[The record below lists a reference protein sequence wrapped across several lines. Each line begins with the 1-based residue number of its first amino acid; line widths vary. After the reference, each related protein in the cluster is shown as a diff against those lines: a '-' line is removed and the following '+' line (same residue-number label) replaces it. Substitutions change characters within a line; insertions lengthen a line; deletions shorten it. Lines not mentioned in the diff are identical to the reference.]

1 MITWIASYPKS
12 GNTWVRSFL
21 SNYLS
26 DNDDFNFKELK
37 KINQFPR
44 EHLFKELNVNK
55 NDFGDIARNWIPM
68 QTYINLKNEITYLKT
83 HNAMMTINNWRFTDT
98 DNTNGFIYLIRDPR
112 DVLVSYSSHT
122 SLSLEETFKVM
133 IGDFNRSLQDGA
145 IMSSWST
152 HYNSWK
158 NSNFD
163 KIIIKYEDLIENTE
177 NYFSKIVS
185 FLNKIN
191 NLPIDKDKIK
201 KAILNTNFDK
211 LKSLEQKEGFDEGHK
226 NEFFRKGKIGDWKE
240 NLDPK
245 IAKKIEDKFDTEMKE
260 LGYI

>member
-37 KINQFPR
+37 KINKFPR

-68 QTYINLKNEITYLKT
+68 QAFINLKNEITYLKT

-98 DNTNGFIYLIRDPR
+98 DNTNGFIYLVRDPR
-112 DVLVSYSSHT
+112 DVLLSYSSHT
-122 SLSLEETFKVM
+122 SLSLEETFEVM
-133 IGDFNRSLQDGA
+133 IGDFSRSSQDGA
-145 IMSSWST
+145 IMSSWSM

-158 NSNFD
+158 NSNFE

-177 NYFSKIVS
+177 NCFNKIVS
-185 FLNKIN
+185 FLNKLN
-191 NLPIDKDKIK
+191 KLPIDNKKIQK
-201 KAILNTNFDK
+201 SILNTSFDK
-211 LKSLEQKEGFDEGHK
+211 LKKLEENEGFVEAHK
-226 NEFFRKGKIGDWKE
+226 NKFFRKGKIGDWKKS
-240 NLDPK
+240 LDPK
-245 IAKKIEDKFDTEMKE
+245 IAKKIEEKFNPEMKE
-260 LGYI
+260 LGYL

>member
-26 DNDDFNFKELK
+26 NNDNFNFGELK
-37 KINQFPR
+37 KINKFPKDS
-44 EHLFKELNVNK
+44 LFKELNVDK

-68 QTYINLKNEITYLKT
+68 QTFINLKNEVTYLKT
-83 HNAMMTINNWRFTDT
+83 HNAMMTINNFKFTDI

-112 DVLVSYSSHT
+112 DVLVSYASHM
-122 SLSLEETFKVM
+122 SQSFEETFEVM
-133 IGDFNRSLQDGA
+133 IGDFSRSEQDGA

-177 NYFSKIVS
+177 KCFNKIVS

-191 NLPIDKDKIK
+191 NLPIDSKKIK
-201 KAILNTNFDK
+201 KSILNTSFNK
-211 LKSLEQKEGFDEGHK
+211 LKKLEENEGF
-226 NEFFRKGKIGDWKE
+226 NEAHQNSFFRKGKIGDWKE

-245 IAKKIEDKFDTEMKE
+245 ITKRIEEEFNSEMKE
-260 LGYI
+260 LGYL

>member
-26 DNDDFNFKELK
+26 NNDNFNFGELK
-37 KINQFPR
+37 KINKFPKDS
-44 EHLFKELNVNK
+44 LFKELNVDK

-68 QTYINLKNEITYLKT
+68 QTFINLKNEVTYLKT
-83 HNAMMTINNWRFTDT
+83 HNAMMTINNFKFTDI

-112 DVLVSYSSHT
+112 DVLVSYASHM
-122 SLSLEETFKVM
+122 SQSFEETFEVM
-133 IGDFNRSLQDGA
+133 IGDFSRSEQDGA
-145 IMSSWST
+145 IMSSWSK

-177 NYFSKIVS
+177 KCFNKIVS

-191 NLPIDKDKIK
+191 NLPIDSKKIK
-201 KAILNTNFDK
+201 KSVLNTSFNK
-211 LKSLEQKEGFDEGHK
+211 LKKLEENEGF
-226 NEFFRKGKIGDWKE
+226 NEAHQNSFFRKGKIGDWKE

-245 IAKKIEDKFDTEMKE
+245 ITKRIEEEFNSEMKE
-260 LGYI
+260 LGYL

>member
-37 KINQFPR
+37 KINKFPR

-68 QTYINLKNEITYLKT
+68 QTFINLKNEITYLKT

-98 DNTNGFIYLIRDPR
+98 DNTNGFIYLVRDPR
-112 DVLVSYSSHT
+112 DVLLSYSSHT
-122 SLSLEETFKVM
+122 SLSLEETFEVM
-133 IGDFNRSLQDGA
+133 IGDFSRSSQDGA
-145 IMSSWST
+145 IMSSWSM

-158 NSNFD
+158 NSNFE

-177 NYFSKIVS
+177 KCFNKIVS

-191 NLPIDKDKIK
+191 NLPIDNKKIQK
-201 KAILNTNFDK
+201 SILNTSFDK
-211 LKSLEQKEGFDEGHK
+211 LKKLEENEGFVEAHK
-226 NEFFRKGKIGDWKE
+226 NKFFRKGKIGDWKKS
-240 NLDPK
+240 LDPK
-245 IAKKIEDKFDTEMKE
+245 IAKKIEEKFNPEMKE
-260 LGYI
+260 LGYL